1 MLNQFLIIA
10 IIVTALALGGS
21 FLIPIVIAFFA
32 TILISA
38 AAERLVRT
46 GLGPVSAM
54 IVALGVIV
62 LVVAL
67 VVYSVLGQVDAM
79 AAAWPRYVE
88 QFQSLFSRIMER
100 LDGGLAVKIN
110 EAISSFSIL
119 KTVPTLMG
127 SAGGFLATFSLVA
140 IYVGFMLAERSS
152 VDTKVEKVL
161 GNHQDVERAREALR
175 GIVSG
180 IRDYIWIKSLMSILT
195 GGVSYA
201 VLLALGVD
209 FAETWALIIFLLNYI
224 PNIGSILGV
233 IFPAILALI
242 QFDTLWQFLVIAVC
256 LSSAQFLIGNVLEPR
271 VMGRTLNL
279 SSFVVIASL
288 AFWAMLW
295 GVVGA
300 FLSVPLTAS
309 IAIVCS
315 HIPSWRWLA
324 VLLSKD
330 GPPKHHSGTAA

>member
-1 MLNQFLIIA
+1 M
-10 IIVTALALGGS
+10 
-21 FLIPIVIAFFA
+21 
-32 TILISA
+32 
-38 AAERLVRT
+38 
-46 GLGPVSAM
+46 
-54 IVALGVIV
+54 
-62 LVVAL
+62 
-67 VVYSVLGQVDAM
+67 
-79 AAAWPRYVE
+79 VE
-88 QFQSLFSRIMER
+88 
-100 LDGGLAVKIN
+100 LAVKIN
-110 EAISSFSIL
+110 EAIGSSRSLL
-119 KTVPTLMG
+119 KTVPTLVG

-140 IYVGFMLAERSS
+140 IYVGHARGTQFGRHQS
-152 VDTKVEKVL
+152 
-161 GNHQDVERAREALR
+161 GGGCWNHQDVERAREALR

-195 GGVSYA
+195 GGVRAYV

-300 FLSVPLTAS
+300 FLSVPSDRFDCHRVQPYPKLAL
-309 IAIVCS
+309 VGC
-315 HIPSWRWLA
+315 LA
-324 VLLSKD
+324 VERWSS
-330 GPPKHHSGTAA
+330 KHHSGTAA